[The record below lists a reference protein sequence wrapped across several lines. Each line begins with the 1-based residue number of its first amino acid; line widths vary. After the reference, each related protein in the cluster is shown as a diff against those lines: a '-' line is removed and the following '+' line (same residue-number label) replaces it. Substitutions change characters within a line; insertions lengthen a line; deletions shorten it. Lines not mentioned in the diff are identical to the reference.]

1 MRLDRFTEKAQ
12 EALQEAAELARATG
26 NQAVEPEHLLL
37 SLVREDEGVARALLE
52 HAGASFQA
60 LQPALISAIERCGK
74 QPTWACTIT
83 EPEKTKNVETGI
95 MAPISFGPGVRFSN
109 QKLQIMQS
117 EFSTLSFKPV
127 N

>member
-1 MRLDRFTEKAQ
+1 MKGINRYSMTGY
-12 EALQEAAELARATG
+12 AAAK
-26 NQAVEPEHLLL
+26 V
-37 SLVREDEGVARALLE
+37 
-52 HAGASFQA
+52 
-60 LQPALISAIERCGK
+60 LISAIDRCGK
-74 QPTWACTIT
+74 QPTWACTIA
-83 EPEKTKNVETGI
+83 ELEKTKNVETGI

>member
-1 MRLDRFTEKAQ
+1 MKGINRYSMTGYAAAKVLI
-12 EALQEAAELARATG
+12 ALSNAAARSRPG
-26 NQAVEPEHLLL
+26 LHH
-37 SLVREDEGVARALLE
+37 RRA
-52 HAGASFQA
+52 
-60 LQPALISAIERCGK
+60 GK
-74 QPTWACTIT
+74 D
-83 EPEKTKNVETGI
+83 KNVETGI